1 MPSSVRVQL
10 VMVRL
15 VTSQWLELATLASV
29 LVKVTS
35 QETLVLAATVKV
47 VLLVVSV
54 AGDAASES
62 VVEYNC
68 PLTAEPE
75 VAPQLS
81 PV

>member
-1 MPSSVRVQL
+1 MPSSVRGQL

-15 VTSQWLELATLASV
+15 VTSQWLELATLVSV

-35 QETLVLAATVKV
+35 QETLVPTVTLKV

-54 AGDAASES
+54 AGDAASDS
-62 VVEYNC
+62 VVEYSC